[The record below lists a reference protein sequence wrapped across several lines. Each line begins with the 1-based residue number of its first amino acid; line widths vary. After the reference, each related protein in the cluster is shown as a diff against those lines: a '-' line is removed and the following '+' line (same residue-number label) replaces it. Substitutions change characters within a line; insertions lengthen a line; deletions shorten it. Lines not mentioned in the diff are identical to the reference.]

1 MYKSTIYDEPLLK
14 ELEVTK
20 NKEKYTPIDS
30 LPPSLQRKEKINI
43 PNLDE
48 TQIIRH
54 FFRLS
59 QMNYG
64 IDSGMYPLGSC
75 TMKHNPR
82 ICEEISRWDC
92 FSMTHP
98 SQDESTIQGNLQVMY
113 ELEQR
118 FCKLTGMNYFTL
130 QPAAG
135 AQGEFTGLLLTR
147 AYHES
152 NNDCNR
158 NEIILPDTS
167 HGTNPASAIMA
178 GYKIIEIPS
187 TEDGT
192 IDLEILKNTLIL
204 IGLLCLEKNKKIE
217 ISIWNI

>member
-64 IDSGMYPLGSC
+64 INSGMYPLGSC

-82 ICEEISRWDC
+82 ICEEISRWGC
-92 FSMTHP
+92 FF
-98 SQDESTIQGNLQVMY
+98 Y
-113 ELEQR
+113 
-118 FCKLTGMNYFTL
+118 
-130 QPAAG
+130 
-135 AQGEFTGLLLTR
+135 
-147 AYHES
+147 
-152 NNDCNR
+152 
-158 NEIILPDTS
+158 DTS
-167 HGTNPASAIMA
+167 KPG
-178 GYKIIEIPS
+178 
-187 TEDGT
+187 
-192 IDLEILKNTLIL
+192 
-204 IGLLCLEKNKKIE
+204 
-217 ISIWNI
+217 